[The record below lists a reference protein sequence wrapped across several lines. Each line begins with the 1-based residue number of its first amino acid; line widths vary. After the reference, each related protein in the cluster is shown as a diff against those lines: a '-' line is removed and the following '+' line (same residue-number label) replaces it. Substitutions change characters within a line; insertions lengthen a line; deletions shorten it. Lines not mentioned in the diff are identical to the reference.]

1 MEVWNLDAVF
11 GIFME
16 ILLATALLEG
26 VCLLYNQKWHFL
38 KKIAIVQ

>member
-1 MEVWNLDAVF
+1 MEVWNLDVVF

-26 VCLLYNQKWHFL
+26 VSL
-38 KKIAIVQ
+38 I